1 MGRAEGGNPESEELR
16 EKMINLQKHYLVLE
30 KKEEYA
36 KSALVDSQSKWTL
49 FSRDILYIAK
59 ELLNTLDAL

>member
-1 MGRAEGGNPESEELR
+1 
-16 EKMINLQKHYLVLE
+16 MIVLQKHYLVME

-36 KSALVDSQSKWTL
+36 KNSLVDSQSKWTL